1 MLAVVM
7 WYACEREGV
16 LMECCCDD
24 FQSKCEHVKVESE
37 FGRCDAGCAGTMQV
51 RLFRCC
57 KVDCNV
63 DVVQQAV
70 EGVSK

>member
-51 RLFRCC
+51 R
-57 KVDCNV
+57 
-63 DVVQQAV
+63 
-70 EGVSK
+70 